1 MMKKVKAIMVGFV
14 SGMVVGLTSTKMQC
28 KMRKFWEDMTMKDC
42 QMVPEC
48 CCCEHQNQIDLEF
61 LQKDL
66 QIQLSKLKRMYKEL
80 MKSDLTEEIRGK
92 IRNLFRGIE
101 SLMDKLKSNTSDEE
115 LES

>member
-1 MMKKVKAIMVGFV
+1 MKKVKAMMVGFV

-28 KMRKFWEDMTMKDC
+28 KMRKIWEDMTMKNY
-42 QMVPEC
+42 QMVPE

-101 SLMDKLKSNTSDEE
+101 NLMDKLQNNTSDEE